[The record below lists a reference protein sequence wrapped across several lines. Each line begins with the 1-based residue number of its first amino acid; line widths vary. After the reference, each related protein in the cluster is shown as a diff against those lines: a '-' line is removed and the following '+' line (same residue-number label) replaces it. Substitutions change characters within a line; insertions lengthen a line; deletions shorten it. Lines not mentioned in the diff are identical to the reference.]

1 MPPFWRPWARTT
13 FPWRPPYERPP
24 RLRSLGVD
32 PATGKEAYAVTRPGG
47 VLDAFA
53 DAYALKS
60 AAALLAVVGA
70 VLDAGNASDAELA
83 VFVPSLHAALSDCVG
98 MVAADAEPD

>member
-1 MPPFWRPWARTT
+1 MSAA
-13 FPWRPPYERPP
+13 

-47 VLDAFA
+47 SLDAFA
-53 DAYALKS
+53 DVHALRS

-70 VLDAGNASDAELA
+70 VLDAGRASDAELA
-83 VFVPSLHAALSDCVG
+83 AFVPSLHAVLGECLG
-98 MVAADAEPD
+98 MIAAGVEQ